1 MNQYIRHYLLSLVFL
16 MGGLLFAQQTIQGL
30 VTDESGIPLPGATIL
45 IDGTNDGTTTDFDG
59 NFSIEASDG
68 QTLLISFVGYKSS
81 LVPVTG
87 DSTYNISL
95 QISQALDEVVVT
107 SLGISR
113 EKKSLG
119 YSVTE
124 VGGDAINTV
133 KDHNIASSLQGKVA
147 GLNITPS
154 GSMGSGSRITIRGN
168 NSIGGN
174 NQALIV
180 VDGVPI
186 NADGVNSGGSVYNS
200 VVTSGGI
207 TDINPND
214 VETISVLKG
223 PNAAALY
230 GARAG
235 NGVIL
240 ITTKSGKGSD
250 RMKVSVNTNVS
261 FDNPMILPDFQNEY
275 GQGSLGAKFTDLDN
289 DWGNGSWGSR
299 MDGSQA
305 LYINGQNR
313 AYSAQPDNVKDF
325 FQTATRAI
333 TSISLEKGS
342 DMGSVRFSYTN
353 NNSSSIL
360 ENSFLDSHNF
370 NLRAIAN
377 LNDKL
382 SIDAKATYFT
392 QDVQNRTAISGE
404 GVINP
409 VYLMPR
415 SVNIEDLRTYQAADR
430 AVLEDY
436 YVLSYGGGANG
447 TANPFWMLYNDE
459 RMNQRNRFLG
469 FMKINYEFNDWI
481 SAFVRVGSDVT
492 NTNGYFIEKPG
503 HHFYRG
509 GRMDVN
515 QNTFTELNSEFLVTA
530 KRDLTDKLN
539 LIANVGGNLSKR
551 TSQGM
556 RLNGSDFKIPTKYF
570 ISNLANLNAPSH
582 TPQIIKKVNSLYAAF
597 NLAYDNFLY
606 LDLTTRNDWSS
617 TLGEDNR
624 SFLYSSASLSA
635 LLSKYIDPN
644 QDIFNYFKVR
654 ASWAEVGN
662 DTDPYQLVQTFS
674 VPGQGYRGLTTL
686 STPNVRLNPDLKPE
700 NVTST
705 EFGVEFAVLDNRVNV
720 DLSIYDIT
728 TTDLIYNVPVPAA
741 TGFSFFKENIGEVS
755 NKGIELNVGATIIDN
770 QTFTWDTSFFYAKND
785 NKLIELS
792 EGLDTVVYNTTNSG
806 NASIRATVG
815 GGIGDIFGSVW
826 DTDDNGNHLVNAEGI
841 PIASTPDNL
850 LGNAQPDWLGGW
862 TNSFTYGDFSL
873 RLQIDARIGGQIYA
887 QTSASLDGAGA
898 SERSLLYRE
907 SGVTLD
913 AINTGTNATN
923 TAAITGQQYWG
934 AMSGIAEGYIYDQ
947 DNIRLR
953 ELAIGYRL
961 PKMES
966 VGIQG
971 GSVQL
976 IGRNL
981 FFLSKSADDIDPE
994 VMLGTTL
1001 GSQGFESFN
1010 MPTLRSIG
1018 VNLTLDF

>member
-1 MNQYIRHYLLSLVFL
+1 MKKTFISLVFL

-81 LVPVTG
+81 LVPVSG

-95 QISQALDEVVVT
+95 QMSQALDEVVVT

-200 VVTSGGI
+200 VVASGGI

-261 FDNPMILPDFQNEY
+261 FDSPMILPDFQNEY

-305 LYINGQNR
+305 LYINGENR

-377 LNDKL
+377 LSDKL

-415 SVNIEDLRTYQAADR
+415 SVNIDDLRTFQAADR

-481 SAFVRVGSDVT
+481 SAFVRIGSDVT

-509 GRMDVN
+509 GRMDVT

-556 RLNGSDFKIPTKYF
+556 RLNGGDFKIPTKYF

-582 TPQIIKKVNSLYAAF
+582 TPQITKKVNSLYGAF
-597 NLAYDNFLY
+597 NLAYDDFLY

-785 NKLIELS
+785 NKLVELS

-873 RLQIDARIGGQIYA
+873 RFQIDARIGGQIYA
-887 QTSASLDGAGA
+887 QTSSSLDGAGA

-966 VGIQG
+966 IGIQG